1 VYCYYCFEE
10 TIFEAAMLM
19 KGIIFMNTII
29 YYFTGT
35 GNSLKV
41 TKDLSQHL
49 DNTELVQ
56 IRQEGLSQQLFAD
69 ADNIG
74 FVVPTIFSG
83 IPKLVDQFIKQLD
96 IRKKSPYIFV
106 ISTHGDAKGIGIV
119 FEQIEKLIIE
129 KGHSLAAC
137 FDIRMPHNVPEKD
150 HLTTNE
156 EKKQLFQEEN
166 IRIPIIAESIRK
178 TKLIPY
184 KHKKIKSIFERMIY
198 NSAYKSTGSLDKGFY
213 ADERCINCA
222 TCSRICP
229 AQNIE
234 MKDGKPK
241 WKLDNCQF
249 CFGCL
254 QWCPK
259 EAIQY
264 KKKTIEIERYH
275 HPEIKTKELFFKN
288 HTIL

>member
-1 VYCYYCFEE
+1 
-10 TIFEAAMLM
+10 
-19 KGIIFMNTII
+19 MNTII

-41 TKDLSQHL
+41 SKDLSQYL
-49 DNTELVQ
+49 DNSELIQ
-56 IRQEGLSQQLFAD
+56 IRQEGLSHQLFAD
-69 ADNIG
+69 ADTIG

-83 IPKLVDQFIKQLD
+83 IPKLVDQFIKQLEF
-96 IRKKSPYIFV
+96 RKKSPYIFV
-106 ISTHGDAKGIGIV
+106 ISTHGDPNGIGIV
-119 FEQIEKLIIE
+119 FEQIEKLLAE
-129 KGHSLAAC
+129 KGLCLASC

-156 EKKQLFQEEN
+156 EKKRLFQEETTK
-166 IRIPIIAESIRK
+166 IPIIAESIKRGE
-178 TKLIPY
+178 LIQH

-198 NSAYKSTGSLDKGFY
+198 NTTYKSTISNSFDKGFY
-213 ADERCINCA
+213 ADEKCINCT
-222 TCSRICP
+222 TCNKICP

-234 MKDGKPK
+234 MRDGKPM
-241 WKLDNCQF
+241 WKQHNCQL

-264 KKKTIEIERYH
+264 KKRTVGIERYH
-275 HPEIKTKELFFKN
+275 HPEIKAKELFYDPMFF
-288 HTIL
+288 